1 MRISHSSYQKYIE
14 KLSKEIDG
22 KLLFS
27 PILINN
33 ETMLFPFA
41 ADYHYSLVISLN
53 NRCPLIY
60 KINSNIFFKSFDNSF
75 MQRFKKIFNRTIITN
90 LQLNDK
96 DNIVSFILTSN
107 ESDESRI
114 FVAELI
120 PNSPNLIVLNN
131 GKIEETYYRNKN
143 RNLTFGAEYELPESL
158 SELKGEQ
165 KITEEFL
172 ESQFKAED
180 EIRFKEKYAEF
191 LKFLNTKIKSV
202 NKKIYSIN
210 GDLKKADENR
220 KFAGIADEIYTLGID
235 LRAKMDSV
243 EINGETIKLDISKP
257 VGENCQNFYK
267 KSKKAKETA
276 KHFQTNIDNAQKSLD
291 EYNRILADFEAAD
304 EKGKDKIME
313 TYFPVNKKRETAE
326 TIFNRPWKYNL
337 NGTYIYFGK
346 NASQNDYLS
355 FVMKLDR
362 DYVWMHIKNIS
373 GSHIVICSHKPTE
386 NELLFACEIAL
397 LCSHQKAGEI
407 VYTKKKNVRRGH
419 TLGEAIIKNQTTV
432 KLNHIREET
441 AAAFANAKRCD

>member
-60 KINSNIFFKSFDNSF
+60 KINCDIFFKSFDNSF

-107 ESDESRI
+107 ETDESRI

-120 PNSPNLIVLNN
+120 PNSPNLIILNN

-143 RNLTFGAEYELPESL
+143 RNLSFGATYELPESL

-172 ESQFKAED
+172 NEQFKVED
-180 EIRFKEKYAEF
+180 ELRFKEKYAEF

-202 NKKIYSIN
+202 NKKISSIN
-210 GDLKKADENR
+210 GDLKKAVENR

-235 LRAKMDSV
+235 LRSKMDSV
-243 EINGETIKLDISKP
+243 EINGETIKLDISKT

-267 KSKKAKETA
+267 KAKKAKETA

-291 EYNRILADFEAAD
+291 EYNRILSDFEAAD
-304 EKGKDKIME
+304 EKDKDKIME
-313 TYFPVNKKRETAE
+313 TYFPVNKKKETAE

-419 TLGEAIIKNQTTV
+419 TLGEAIIKNQTTI
-432 KLNHIREET
+432 KLNRIREET
-441 AAAFANAKRCD
+441 VAAFAEAKRCD

>member
-1 MRISHSSYQKYIE
+1 MRISHSSYKKYIE
-14 KLSKEIDG
+14 KLSNEIEG

-27 PILINN
+27 PILMNN

-60 KINSNIFFKSFDNSF
+60 KINSDIFFKSFENQF
-75 MQRFKKIFNRTIITN
+75 YQKFRKIFNRTIITD
-90 LQLNDK
+90 LKLSDK
-96 DNIVSFILTSN
+96 DNIVTFQLTSN
-107 ESDESRI
+107 ESKDSRI

-143 RNLTFGAEYELPESL
+143 RDLAFGSEYKQPESL
-158 SELKGEQ
+158 TELRGDQ

-172 ESQFKAED
+172 EEQFKVED
-180 EIRFKEKYAEF
+180 ELRFKEKYAEF

-202 NKKIYSIN
+202 NKKISSIN

-220 KFAGIADEIYTLGID
+220 KFAGIADEIYTKGVD
-235 LRAKMDSV
+235 LRAKMDSI
-243 EINGETIKLDISKP
+243 EINGEIVKLDISKT
-257 VGENCQNFYK
+257 VGDNCQNFYK
-267 KSKKAKETA
+267 KAKKAKETA

-291 EYNRILADFEAAD
+291 EYNRILSDFEAAD

-313 TYFPVNKKRETAE
+313 TYFPVNKKRETQE

-362 DYVWMHIKNIS
+362 DYVWLHIKNIS

-419 TLGEAIIKNQTTV
+419 TLGEAIIKNQTTI
-432 KLNHIREET
+432 KLNKIREET
-441 AAAFANAKRCD
+441 VEAFANAKRCD

>member
-60 KINSNIFFKSFDNSF
+60 KIKSDIFFKSFDNSF

-143 RNLTFGAEYELPESL
+143 RNFNFGAEYELPESL

-191 LKFLNTKIKSV
+191 LKFLSTKIKSV
-202 NKKIYSIN
+202 NKKISSIN

-243 EINGETIKLDISKP
+243 EINGETIKLDISKT

-291 EYNRILADFEAAD
+291 EYNRILADFEATD

-441 AAAFANAKRCD
+441 IAAFANAKRCD

>member
-1 MRISHSSYQKYIE
+1 M
-14 KLSKEIDG
+14 
-22 KLLFS
+22 
-27 PILINN
+27 
-33 ETMLFPFA
+33 
-41 ADYHYSLVISLN
+41 
-53 NRCPLIY
+53 
-60 KINSNIFFKSFDNSF
+60 
-75 MQRFKKIFNRTIITN
+75 
-90 LQLNDK
+90 
-96 DNIVSFILTSN
+96 
-107 ESDESRI
+107 
-114 FVAELI
+114 
-120 PNSPNLIVLNN
+120 
-131 GKIEETYYRNKN
+131 IEETYYRNKN
-143 RNLTFGAEYELPESL
+143 RNLTYGVKYELPESL

-165 KITEEFL
+165 KITEDFL
-172 ESQFKAED
+172 AAQFKAED

-202 NKKIYSIN
+202 NKKISSIN

-235 LRAKMDSV
+235 LKDKMDSV
-243 EINGETIKLDISKP
+243 EINGELVKLDVSKT
-257 VGENCQNFYK
+257 VGDNCQNFYK
-267 KSKKAKETA
+267 KAKKAKETA
-276 KHFQTNIDNAQKSLD
+276 KHFQTNIDNAQKSLN
-291 EYNRILADFEAAD
+291 EYNRILSEFEAAD
-304 EKGKDKIME
+304 EKGKDKLVE

-362 DYVWMHIKNIS
+362 DYVWLHIKNIS

-432 KLNHIREET
+432 KLNNIREET
-441 AAAFANAKRCD
+441 VAAFANAKRCD

>member
-441 AAAFANAKRCD
+441 AAAFTNAKRCD

>member
-1 MRISHSSYQKYIE
+1 MRISHSNYQKYIE

-33 ETMLFPFA
+33 ETILFPFA

-60 KINSNIFFKSFDNSF
+60 KINSDIFFKSFDNSF

-143 RNLTFGAEYELPESL
+143 RNITYGAEYELPESL

-165 KITEEFL
+165 KITDEFL
-172 ESQFKAED
+172 EAQFKAED

-202 NKKIYSIN
+202 NKKISSIN
-210 GDLKKADENR
+210 GDFKKADENR

-235 LRAKMDSV
+235 LRAKMDSI
-243 EINGETIKLDISKP
+243 EINGETIKLDISKT

-291 EYNRILADFEAAD
+291 EYNRILANFEAAD
-304 EKGKDKIME
+304 EKGKDIIME
-313 TYFPVNKKRETAE
+313 TYFPVNKKRETTE

-441 AAAFANAKRCD
+441 VAAFANAKRCD

>member
-14 KLSKEIDG
+14 KLSQEIDG

-33 ETMLFPFA
+33 ETLLFPFA
-41 ADYHYSLVISLN
+41 ADYHFSLVISLN

-60 KINSNIFFKSFDNSF
+60 EINSDIFFKSFDNSF
-75 MQRFKKIFNRTIITN
+75 LQKFKKIFNRTIISN
-90 LQLNDK
+90 LQLNEK

-158 SELKGEQ
+158 SELKGDQ

-172 ESQFKAED
+172 NEQFKIED
-180 EIRFKEKYAEF
+180 ELRFKEKYAEF
-191 LKFLNTKIKSV
+191 LKFLNNKIKSV
-202 NKKIYSIN
+202 NKKISSIN

-235 LRAKMDSV
+235 LKAKLDSV
-243 EINGETIKLDISKP
+243 EINGEIVKLDISKT

-276 KHFQTNIDNAQKSLD
+276 RHFQTNIDNAQKSLD
-291 EYNRILADFEAAD
+291 EYNRILSEFESAD

-313 TYFPVNKKRETAE
+313 TYFPVNKKRETQE

-362 DYVWMHIKNIS
+362 DYVWMHIKNLS

-432 KLNHIREET
+432 KLNKIREET
-441 AAAFANAKRCD
+441 VAAFASAKRCD

>member
-60 KINSNIFFKSFDNSF
+60 KINSDIFFKSFDNSF

-165 KITEEFL
+165 KITDEFL

-202 NKKIYSIN
+202 NKKISSIN

-243 EINGETIKLDISKP
+243 EINGETIKLDISKT

-419 TLGEAIIKNQTTV
+419 TLGEAIIKNQITV
-432 KLNHIREET
+432 RLNHIREET
-441 AAAFANAKRCD
+441 VAAFANAKRCD

>member
-1 MRISHSSYQKYIE
+1 MRISHSSYKKYIE
-14 KLSKEIDG
+14 KLSNEIEG

-27 PILINN
+27 PILMNN

-41 ADYHYSLVISLN
+41 ADYHYSLVVSLN

-60 KINSNIFFKSFDNSF
+60 KINSDIFFKSFENQF
-75 MQRFKKIFNRTIITN
+75 YQKFRKIFNRTIITN
-90 LQLNDK
+90 LKLSDK
-96 DNIVSFILTSN
+96 DNIVTFILTSN
-107 ESDESRI
+107 ESEESRI

-143 RNLTFGAEYELPESL
+143 RDLAFGSEYKQPESL
-158 SELKGEQ
+158 TELRGDQ

-172 ESQFKAED
+172 EEQFKVED
-180 EIRFKEKYAEF
+180 ELRFKEKYAEF
-191 LKFLNTKIKSV
+191 LKFLNNKIKSV
-202 NKKIYSIN
+202 NKKISSIN

-220 KFAGIADEIYTLGID
+220 KFAGIADEIYTKGVD
-235 LRAKMDSV
+235 LRAKMDSI
-243 EINGETIKLDISKP
+243 EINGEIVKLDISKT
-257 VGENCQNFYK
+257 VGDNCQNFYK
-267 KSKKAKETA
+267 KAKKAKETA

-291 EYNRILADFEAAD
+291 EYNRILSDFEAAD

-313 TYFPVNKKRETAE
+313 TYFPVNKKRETQE

-362 DYVWMHIKNIS
+362 DYMWLHIKNIS

-419 TLGEAIIKNQTTV
+419 TLGEAIIKNQTTI
-432 KLNHIREET
+432 KLNKIREET
-441 AAAFANAKRCD
+441 VEAFANAKRCD

>member
-75 MQRFKKIFNRTIITN
+75 LQRFKKIFNRTIITN

-143 RNLTFGAEYELPESL
+143 RNLTFGVEYELPESL
-158 SELKGEQ
+158 SELKGDQ

-202 NKKIYSIN
+202 NKKISSIN

-235 LRAKMDSV
+235 LRAKMDSI
-243 EINGETIKLDISKP
+243 EINGETIKLDISKT

-291 EYNRILADFEAAD
+291 EYNRILADFEVAD

-441 AAAFANAKRCD
+441 VAAFANAKRCD

>member
-1 MRISHSSYQKYIE
+1 MRISHSSYKKYIE
-14 KLSKEIDG
+14 KLSNEIEG

-27 PILINN
+27 PILMNN

-60 KINSNIFFKSFDNSF
+60 KINSDIFFKSFENQF
-75 MQRFKKIFNRTIITN
+75 YQKFRKIFNRTIITD
-90 LQLNDK
+90 LKLSDK
-96 DNIVSFILTSN
+96 DNIVTFKLTSN
-107 ESDESRI
+107 ESEESRI

-143 RNLTFGAEYELPESL
+143 RDLAFGSEYKQPESL
-158 SELKGEQ
+158 TELRGDQ

-172 ESQFKAED
+172 EEQFKVED
-180 EIRFKEKYAEF
+180 ELRFKEKYAEF
-191 LKFLNTKIKSV
+191 LKFLHTKIKSV
-202 NKKIYSIN
+202 NKKISSIN

-235 LRAKMDSV
+235 LRAKIDSV
-243 EINGETIKLDISKP
+243 DINGEKVKLDISKT

-267 KSKKAKETA
+267 KAKKAKETA

-291 EYNRILADFEAAD
+291 EYNRILSDFEAAD

-313 TYFPVNKKRETAE
+313 PYFPVNKKRETQE

-362 DYVWMHIKNIS
+362 DYMWLHIKNIS

-397 LCSHQKAGEI
+397 LCSHQKAGDI

-419 TLGEAIIKNQTTV
+419 TLGEAIIKNQTTI
-432 KLNHIREET
+432 KLNKIREET
-441 AAAFANAKRCD
+441 VEAFANAKRCD

>member
-14 KLSKEIDG
+14 KLSQEIDG

-33 ETMLFPFA
+33 ETLLFPFA
-41 ADYHYSLVISLN
+41 ADYHFSLVISLN

-60 KINSNIFFKSFDNSF
+60 KINSDIFFKSFDNSF
-75 MQRFKKIFNRTIITN
+75 LQKFKKIFNRTIISN
-90 LQLNDK
+90 LQLNEK

-107 ESDESRI
+107 ETDESRI

-143 RNLTFGAEYELPESL
+143 RNLTFGAEYELPESFL
-158 SELKGEQ
+158 ELKGDQ

-172 ESQFKAED
+172 NEQFKIED
-180 EIRFKEKYAEF
+180 ELRFKEKYAEF
-191 LKFLNTKIKSV
+191 LKFLNNKIKSV
-202 NKKIYSIN
+202 NKKISSIN

-235 LRAKMDSV
+235 LKAKLDSV
-243 EINGETIKLDISKP
+243 EINGEIVKLDISKT

-276 KHFQTNIDNAQKSLD
+276 RHFQTNIDNAQKSLD
-291 EYNRILADFEAAD
+291 EYNRILSEFESAD

-313 TYFPVNKKRETAE
+313 TYFPVNKKRETQE

-362 DYVWMHIKNIS
+362 DYVWMHIKNLS

-432 KLNHIREET
+432 KLNKIREET
-441 AAAFANAKRCD
+441 VVAFANAKRCD

>member
-60 KINSNIFFKSFDNSF
+60 KIKSDIFFKSFDNSF

-202 NKKIYSIN
+202 NKKISSIN
-210 GDLKKADENR
+210 GDLKKAVENR

-235 LRAKMDSV
+235 LRSKMDSV
-243 EINGETIKLDISKP
+243 EINGETIKLDISKT

-267 KSKKAKETA
+267 KAKKAKETA

-291 EYNRILADFEAAD
+291 EYNRILSDFEAAD
-304 EKGKDKIME
+304 EKDKDKIME
-313 TYFPVNKKRETAE
+313 TYFPVNKKKETAE

-419 TLGEAIIKNQTTV
+419 TLGEAIIKNQTTI
-432 KLNHIREET
+432 KLNRIREET
-441 AAAFANAKRCD
+441 VAAFAEAKRCD

>member
-1 MRISHSSYQKYIE
+1 MRISHSSYKKYIE
-14 KLSKEIDG
+14 KLSNEIEG

-27 PILINN
+27 PILMNN

-60 KINSNIFFKSFDNSF
+60 KINSDIFFKSFENQF
-75 MQRFKKIFNRTIITN
+75 YQKFRKIFNRTIITD
-90 LQLNDK
+90 LKLSDK
-96 DNIVSFILTSN
+96 DNIVTFQLTSN
-107 ESDESRI
+107 ESEDSRI

-143 RNLTFGAEYELPESL
+143 RDLAFGSEYKQPESL
-158 SELKGEQ
+158 TELRGDQ

-172 ESQFKAED
+172 EEQFKVED
-180 EIRFKEKYAEF
+180 ELRFKEKYAEF

-202 NKKIYSIN
+202 NKKISSIN

-220 KFAGIADEIYTLGID
+220 KFAGIADEIYTKGVD
-235 LRAKMDSV
+235 LRAKMDSI
-243 EINGETIKLDISKP
+243 EINGEIVKLDISKT
-257 VGENCQNFYK
+257 VGDNCQNFYK
-267 KSKKAKETA
+267 KAKKAKETA

-291 EYNRILADFEAAD
+291 EYNRILCDFEATD

-313 TYFPVNKKRETAE
+313 TYFPVNKKRETQE

-362 DYVWMHIKNIS
+362 DFVWLHIKNIS

-419 TLGEAIIKNQTTV
+419 TLGEAIIKNQTTI
-432 KLNHIREET
+432 KLNKIREET
-441 AAAFANAKRCD
+441 VEAFANAKRCD

>member
-60 KINSNIFFKSFDNSF
+60 KIKSDIFFKSFDNSF

-191 LKFLNTKIKSV
+191 LKFLNTKIKSA
-202 NKKIYSIN
+202 NKKISSIN

-235 LRAKMDSV
+235 LRAKMGSV
-243 EINGETIKLDISKP
+243 EINGETIKLDISKT

-313 TYFPVNKKRETAE
+313 TYFPVNKKRETTE

-441 AAAFANAKRCD
+441 IAAFANAKRCD

>member
-14 KLSKEIDG
+14 KLGKEIDG

-60 KINSNIFFKSFDNSF
+60 KINCDTFFKSFDNSF
-75 MQRFKKIFNRTIITN
+75 MQRFKKIFNRTIISN

-107 ESDESRI
+107 ETDDYRI

-143 RNLTFGAEYELPESL
+143 RNLSVGAEYELPDSL
-158 SELKGEQ
+158 SELKGDQ
-165 KITEEFL
+165 KITELFFEA
-172 ESQFKAED
+172 QFMVED
-180 EIRFKEKYAEF
+180 ELRFKEKYAEF

-202 NKKIYSIN
+202 NKKISSIN

-220 KFAGIADEIYTLGID
+220 KFAGIADEIYTLGVD
-235 LRAKMDSV
+235 LRAKMDSI
-243 EINGETIKLDISKP
+243 EINGETIKLDISKT

-267 KSKKAKETA
+267 KTKKAKETA

-291 EYNRILADFEAAD
+291 EYNRILAEFDKAD
-304 EKGKDKIME
+304 EKGKDKLVE

-362 DYVWMHIKNIS
+362 DYVWLHIKNIS
-373 GSHIVICSHKPTE
+373 GSHIVVCSHKPTD

-441 AAAFANAKRCD
+441 IAAFANAKRCD

>member
-14 KLSKEIDG
+14 KLSREIDE

-27 PILINN
+27 PILMNN
-33 ETMLFPFA
+33 ETLLFPFA

-60 KINSNIFFKSFDNSF
+60 KINSDIFFKSFDNSF
-75 MQRFKKIFNRTIITN
+75 LQKFKKIFNRTIITN

-143 RNLTFGAEYELPESL
+143 RNLTFGTEYELPESL
-158 SELKGEQ
+158 SELKGDQ
-165 KITEEFL
+165 KITDEFL
-172 ESQFKAED
+172 KAQFTVED
-180 EIRFKEKYAEF
+180 ELRFKEKYAEF

-202 NKKIYSIN
+202 NKKISSIN

-235 LRAKMDSV
+235 LRTRMDSV
-243 EINGETIKLDISKP
+243 EVNGETVKLDASKT

-267 KSKKAKETA
+267 KAKKAKETA
-276 KHFQTNIDNAQKSLD
+276 KHFQTNIDNAQKSLN
-291 EYNRILADFEAAD
+291 EYNRILIEFETAD
-304 EKGKDKIME
+304 EKGKDKLVE

-362 DYVWMHIKNIS
+362 DYVWLHIKNIS

-386 NELLFACEIAL
+386 NELLFACEFAL

-432 KLNHIREET
+432 KLNNIREET
-441 AAAFANAKRCD
+441 VAAFANAKRCD

>member
-14 KLSKEIDG
+14 KLSQEIDG

-33 ETMLFPFA
+33 ETLLFPFA
-41 ADYHYSLVISLN
+41 ADYHFSLVISLN

-60 KINSNIFFKSFDNSF
+60 KINSDIFFKSFDNSF
-75 MQRFKKIFNRTIITN
+75 LQKFKKIFNRTIISN
-90 LQLNDK
+90 LQLNEK

-131 GKIEETYYRNKN
+131 GKIDETYYRNKN

-158 SELKGEQ
+158 LELKGDQ

-172 ESQFKAED
+172 NEQFKIED
-180 EIRFKEKYAEF
+180 ELRFKEKYAEF
-191 LKFLNTKIKSV
+191 LKFLNNKIKSV
-202 NKKIYSIN
+202 NKKISSIN

-235 LRAKMDSV
+235 LKAKLDSV
-243 EINGETIKLDISKP
+243 EINGEIVKLDISKT

-276 KHFQTNIDNAQKSLD
+276 RHFQTNIDNAQKSLD
-291 EYNRILADFEAAD
+291 EYNRILSEFESAH
-304 EKGKDKIME
+304 EKVKDKIME
-313 TYFPVNKKRETAE
+313 TYFPVNKKRETQE

-362 DYVWMHIKNIS
+362 DYVWMHIKNLS

-432 KLNHIREET
+432 KLNKIREET
-441 AAAFANAKRCD
+441 VVAFANAKRCD